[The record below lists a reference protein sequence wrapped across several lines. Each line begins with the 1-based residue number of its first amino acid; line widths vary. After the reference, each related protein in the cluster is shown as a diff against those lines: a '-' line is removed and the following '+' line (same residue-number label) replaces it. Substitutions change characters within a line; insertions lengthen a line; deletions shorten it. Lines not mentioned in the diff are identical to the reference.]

1 MLALIGGL
9 MTNTATAQIDQ
20 TYKNDTVVHER
31 DHHNAPAEA
40 HPREGKKALKKAQ
53 KRKIKAM
60 KKVAKADG
68 VVTEAERAVIKEE
81 RRKMKR
87 KNKNQLIDRQA
98 PVRQN

>member
-20 TYKNDTVVHER
+20 SYNNETVVHER
-31 DHHNAPAEA
+31 DHHNASAKVHHRKE
-40 HPREGKKALKKAQ
+40 KKALKKAQ

-68 VVTEAERAVIKEE
+68 VVTEAERAVIKRE
-81 RRKMKR
+81 RSKMKR
-87 KNKNQLIDRQA
+87 KNRSRLIDRQA